1 MKASNSMER
10 HCMNQS
16 TDCGRAR
23 DTDPATSVAAAK
35 TRRVTLRQRIL
46 NCMTTHTFNLTG
58 WTGKELATYMDVP
71 LNSITPRFAELAGTA
86 KSYREAAK
94 IKDSGQ
100 RRDGQ
105 IVWVLV

>member
-23 DTDPATSVAAAK
+23 TTDPDTSHKAA
-35 TRRVTLRQRIL
+35 RVKRKSLRERVLLHMQREWISKYP
-46 NCMTTHTFNLTG
+46 G
-58 WTGKELATYMDVP
+58 WTGHEMAESLDCP
-71 LNSITPRFAELAGTA
+71 LNSITPRFAELVRDG
-86 KSYREAAK
+86 SIR
-94 IKDSGQ
+94 DSGQ

-105 IVWVLV
+105 IVWVLA